1 MAKNGKAQLSVD
13 DIEQRKKDL
22 NAELESVHSQIQ
34 KIDNMRVQLTAQGN
48 AINGAI
54 QQCDAFLQ
62 QLGEASPAR
71 YKSNPSVVFLN
82 SFFIHIISY
91 YGCTSRNCSC
101 RLIW

>member
-22 NAELESVHSQIQ
+22 NAELESVQSQIQ

-62 QLGEASPAR
+62 QLGESSPDSSIPSTEA
-71 YKSNPSVVFLN
+71 NPAVDAVLS
-82 SFFIHIISY
+82 
-91 YGCTSRNCSC
+91 
-101 RLIW
+101 

>member
-22 NAELESVHSQIQ
+22 NAELESVQSQIQ

-62 QLGEASPAR
+62 QLGESSPD
-71 YKSNPSVVFLN
+71 SSIPSPETNPAVDAVLS
-82 SFFIHIISY
+82 
-91 YGCTSRNCSC
+91 
-101 RLIW
+101 

>member
-22 NAELESVHSQIQ
+22 NAELESIQTQIQ

-62 QLGEASPAR
+62 QLGESSPDSSIPSSEA
-71 YKSNPSVVFLN
+71 NPAVDAVLS
-82 SFFIHIISY
+82 
-91 YGCTSRNCSC
+91 
-101 RLIW
+101 

>member
-22 NAELESVHSQIQ
+22 NTELESVQAQIQ
-34 KIDNMRVQLTAQGN
+34 KMDSMRVQLTAQGN

-62 QLGEASPAR
+62 QLGESSPD
-71 YKSNPSVVFLN
+71 SSIPSQETNPAVDAVLS
-82 SFFIHIISY
+82 
-91 YGCTSRNCSC
+91 
-101 RLIW
+101 

>member
-22 NAELESVHSQIQ
+22 NTELESVHSQIQ

-62 QLGEASPAR
+62 QLGESSPD
-71 YKSNPSVVFLN
+71 SSIPSQETNPAVDAVLS
-82 SFFIHIISY
+82 
-91 YGCTSRNCSC
+91 
-101 RLIW
+101 

>member
-22 NAELESVHSQIQ
+22 NTELESVHGQIQ

-62 QLGEASPAR
+62 QLGESSPD
-71 YKSNPSVVFLN
+71 SSIPSQETNPAVDAVLS
-82 SFFIHIISY
+82 
-91 YGCTSRNCSC
+91 
-101 RLIW
+101 

>member
-22 NAELESVHSQIQ
+22 NTELEGVHAQIQ

-62 QLGEASPAR
+62 QLGESSPG
-71 YKSNPSVVFLN
+71 SSIPSQETNPAAAAVMS
-82 SFFIHIISY
+82 
-91 YGCTSRNCSC
+91 
-101 RLIW
+101 